1 MALNRALADTS
12 VFVAQESVHRLSA
25 QGIPPITVVSVVSLA
40 ELRAG
45 VLSARDAMTRDRRLE
60 TLATAQALQ
69 VLVID
74 EAVAAAWARLRLFLR
89 DSGRRM
95 PVNDSWIAA
104 TALAGELAILTQDD
118 DFDAIHGFA
127 DLAVIKV

>member
-1 MALNRALADTS
+1 LALNRALADTS

-45 VLSARDAMTRDRRLE
+45 VLSARDVMTRDRRLE

-74 EAVAAAWARLRLFLR
+74 EAVAAAWARLRLILR

-104 TALAGELAILTQDD
+104 TALAGGLAILTQDD